1 MASINELKDVLKET
15 LEDRGVMQQLRARVR
30 AEIFNA
36 LNDQPQDKP
45 QLSMENM
52 IINDLIREYLQYNH
66 YDHSLSV
73 FSPEAGMPEELLD
86 RNFISKKLKI
96 VEDNN
101 SKQLPL
107 LYGLVFGMK
116 KVINQ
121 EMNTEPGQQKYK
133 NIFPDNGQIN
143 EQKNE
148 FEFQGKK
155 R

>member
-1 MASINELKDVLKET
+1 
-15 LEDRGVMQQLRARVR
+15 
-30 AEIFNA
+30 
-36 LNDQPQDKP
+36 
-45 QLSMENM
+45 M

-73 FSPEAGMPEELLD
+73 FSPEAGMPDELLD

-116 KVINQ
+116 KVIN
-121 EMNTEPGQQKYK
+121 
-133 NIFPDNGQIN
+133 
-143 EQKNE
+143 
-148 FEFQGKK
+148 
-155 R
+155 